1 MKTTKITLC
10 DLLKRTFLPPGIHY
24 CDEPSPKTIDLR
36 SFFSLTPEDSN
47 ILCGQTLKE
56 KGRRKHKVFSDIFQN
71 EIALT
76 RCI

>member
-1 MKTTKITLC
+1 MRP
-10 DLLKRTFLPPGIHY
+10 D
-24 CDEPSPKTIDLR
+24 PKGD
-36 SFFSLTPEDSN
+36 PKEV
-47 ILCGQTLKE
+47 KE